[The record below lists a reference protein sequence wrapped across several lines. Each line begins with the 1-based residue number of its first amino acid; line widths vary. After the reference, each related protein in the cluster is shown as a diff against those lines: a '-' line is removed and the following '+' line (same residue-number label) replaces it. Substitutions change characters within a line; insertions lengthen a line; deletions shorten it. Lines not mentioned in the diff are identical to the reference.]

1 MPSRGGVGA
10 QQDAQRLLD
19 GIGVEVKFDL
29 LAPVLPGDA
38 GEVSVR
44 AGADVVHHDIG
55 TPHFSTSGLL
65 GAPRIANASLT
76 LPPLFPL
83 SSSVAATVGRRLGNA
98 HLRVPMNTD
107 VKIAGT
113 EAPAKALQLEAPAK
127 ADPPKFSSYQKFL
140 VGLLAFL
147 QFSIILDFM
156 IISPLGA
163 IIMPDLDISPQRF
176 GEIVSAYAFSAGT
189 SSLLAAGFAD
199 RFDRKKFLL
208 FFYCGF
214 VIGTALCALASSY
227 SQLLVARVVTGI
239 FGGVIGSVVLAIV
252 TDLFPLQ
259 MRGRVMGVVQ
269 TAFSAS
275 QVLGIPAGI
284 YIANLWNWH
293 VTFLTIVLVA
303 VPVGATI
310 VVFMKPV
317 AGHLALKQEASPWR
331 HLTGTLFVSRYVLA
345 FATTALLVTGG
356 YMLMPFGSVFSVNN
370 LGISLADLPMVYFV
384 SGIFTIFTG
393 PLVGRASDAFGK
405 YRTFIF
411 GCALTIVMV
420 LIYTHLGRVSLFAVI
435 LVTVLMFV
443 GIFARMIPSQA
454 LMSAIPEITK
464 RGSFN
469 AIGASVQQFS
479 GGIASV
485 LAGSSSRRARRESSS
500 TSTSWATSSSRR
512 L

>member
-1 MPSRGGVGA
+1 M
-10 QQDAQRLLD
+10 
-19 GIGVEVKFDL
+19 
-29 LAPVLPGDA
+29 
-38 GEVSVR
+38 
-44 AGADVVHHDIG
+44 
-55 TPHFSTSGLL
+55 T
-65 GAPRIANASLT
+65 
-76 LPPLFPL
+76 
-83 SSSVAATVGRRLGNA
+83 
-98 HLRVPMNTD
+98 TD
-107 VKIAGT
+107 VKTPEPPAKAQQP
-113 EAPAKALQLEAPAK
+113 EAPAKAE
-127 ADPPKFSSYQKFL
+127 PPKFTGYQMFL
-140 VGLLAFL
+140 VALLAFL

-163 IIMPDLDISPQRF
+163 IIMPDLGITPQRF
-176 GEIVSAYAFSAGT
+176 GEIVSAYAFSAGA

-214 VIGTALCALASSY
+214 VIGTALCGLASSY
-227 SQLLVARVVTGI
+227 PQLLVARVVTGI
-239 FGGVIGSVVLAIV
+239 FGGVIGSVALAIV
-252 TDLFPLQ
+252 TDLFPLA

-293 VTFLTIVLVA
+293 VTFLAIILVA
-303 VPVGATI
+303 VPVGVII
-310 VVFMKPV
+310 VVYMKPV
-317 AGHLALKQEASPWR
+317 VGHLALKQESSPWR
-331 HLTGTLFVSRYVLA
+331 HLTATIFVPRYLLA

-356 YMLMPFGSVFSVNN
+356 YMLMPFGSVFTVNN
-370 LGISLADLPMVYFV
+370 LGIPLADLPTIYLV

-405 YRTFIF
+405 YRTFVF
-411 GCALTIVMV
+411 GCALTILMV
-420 LIYTHLGRVSLFAVI
+420 LIYTHLGRVSLFTVI

-443 GIFARMIPSQA
+443 GIFSRMIPSQA

-469 AIGASVQQFS
+469 AVSASVQQFS

-485 LAGSSSRRARRESSS
+485 IAGLIVAQSPTGELKQFDVLGYIVISTTLVTLVLMYFINKTVNEGSRS
-500 TSTSWATSSSRR
+500 
-512 L
+512 

>member
-1 MPSRGGVGA
+1 M
-10 QQDAQRLLD
+10 
-19 GIGVEVKFDL
+19 
-29 LAPVLPGDA
+29 
-38 GEVSVR
+38 
-44 AGADVVHHDIG
+44 
-55 TPHFSTSGLL
+55 T
-65 GAPRIANASLT
+65 
-76 LPPLFPL
+76 
-83 SSSVAATVGRRLGNA
+83 
-98 HLRVPMNTD
+98 TD
-107 VKIAGT
+107 VKTAGT
-113 EAPAKALQLEAPAK
+113 VAPTEAQQPAPSAKAA
-127 ADPPKFSSYQKFL
+127 PPKFTAYQMFL
-140 VGLLAFL
+140 VALLAFL

-163 IIMPDLDISPQRF
+163 IVMPDLDISPQRF
-176 GEIVSAYAFSAGT
+176 GEIVSAYAFSAGL

-227 SQLLVARVVTGI
+227 PQLLVARVVTGI

-252 TDLFPLQ
+252 TDLFPLA

-293 VTFLTIVLVA
+293 VTFLAIVLVA
-303 VPVGATI
+303 VPVGVIIAI
-310 VVFMKPV
+310 FMKPV

-331 HLTGTLFVSRYVLA
+331 HLTGTIFVPRYVLS

-356 YMLMPFGSVFSVNN
+356 YMLMPFGSVFTVNN
-370 LGISLADLPMVYFV
+370 LGITLAELPTIYLV

-393 PLVGRASDAFGK
+393 PLVGRAADTFGK
-405 YRTFIF
+405 FRTFVF
-411 GCALTIVMV
+411 GCALTILMV
-420 LIYTHLGRVSLFAVI
+420 LIYTHLGRVSLFTVI

-443 GIFARMIPSQA
+443 GIFSRMIPSQA

-469 AIGASVQQFS
+469 AVGASVQQFS

-485 LAGSSSRRARRESSS
+485 IAGLIVAQGPTGELQRFDVLGYIVISTTLVSLVLMYFINKVVSEGSRP
-500 TSTSWATSSSRR
+500 
-512 L
+512 

>member
-1 MPSRGGVGA
+1 MTSDVKAAGTGA
-10 QQDAQRLLD
+10 QQ
-19 GIGVEVKFDL
+19 
-29 LAPVLPGDA
+29 P
-38 GEVSVR
+38 
-44 AGADVVHHDIG
+44 
-55 TPHFSTSGLL
+55 
-65 GAPRIANASLT
+65 
-76 LPPLFPL
+76 
-83 SSSVAATVGRRLGNA
+83 
-98 HLRVPMNTD
+98 
-107 VKIAGT
+107 
-113 EAPAKALQLEAPAK
+113 EAPAKAS
-127 ADPPKFSSYQKFL
+127 PPKFTGYQMFL
-140 VGLLAFL
+140 VALLAFL

-163 IIMPDLDISPQRF
+163 IIMPDLDITPQRF
-176 GEIVSAYAFSAGT
+176 GEIVSAYAFSAGA

-214 VIGTALCALASSY
+214 VAGTALCALASSY
-227 SQLLVARVVTGI
+227 PQLLVARVVTGI

-252 TDLFPLQ
+252 TDLFPLA

-293 VTFLTIVLVA
+293 VTFLAIVLVA
-303 VPVGATI
+303 VPVGVI
-310 VVFMKPV
+310 IFVYMKPV
-317 AGHLALKQEASPWR
+317 AGHLARKQETSPWR
-331 HLTGTLFVSRYVLA
+331 HLAATVCVPRYLLS

-356 YMLMPFGSVFSVNN
+356 YMLMPFGSVFTVNN
-370 LGISLADLPMVYFV
+370 LGISLADLPTVYLV
-384 SGIFTIFTG
+384 SGLFTIFTG
-393 PLVGRASDAFGK
+393 PLVGRAADAFGK
-405 YRTFIF
+405 FPTFIF

-420 LIYTHLGRVSLFAVI
+420 LIYTHLGRVSLFTVI

-443 GIFARMIPSQA
+443 GIFSRMIPSQA

-469 AIGASVQQFS
+469 AVGASVQQFS

-485 LAGSSSRRARRESSS
+485 IAGLIVAQGPTGELRHFDVLGYIVISTTLASLVLMYFINKVVNEGSRS
-500 TSTSWATSSSRR
+500 
-512 L
+512 